1 MRLMEDQHPKPEK
14 DFSKTGSAKAR
25 DEVRSL
31 LHEFYIEIATTKMSK
46 ETFEEFLDRIIDAA
60 APGEEA

>member
-1 MRLMEDQHPKPEK
+1 MQDQRPKPDK
-14 DFSKTGSAKAR
+14 DFSKTRSAKAR

-46 ETFEEFLDRIIDAA
+46 EKFEEFLDRIIDAA
-60 APGEEA
+60 APSEEA